1 MSAVIHSA
9 AINRAVSNRAVS
21 NREVSNDAKAEL
33 IEQIREVLGNSLNF
47 PHMEAF
53 SPGARLNEDL
63 YLDSVMI
70 LQLLLH
76 LELEHGY
83 EVPDEALTKDA
94 FSTVEGLATFMLSL
108 QSQDAAEQR

>member
-1 MSAVIHSA
+1 MSTVINST
-9 AINRAVSNRAVS
+9 AINSAVSNSEANNS
-21 NREVSNDAKAEL
+21 EASNDAQAEL
-33 IEQIREVLGNSLNF
+33 IEQIGEVLGKSLNF
-47 PHMEAF
+47 PHMGSF

-94 FSTVEGLATFMLSL
+94 FSTVEGLAAFLLSL
-108 QSQDAAEQR
+108 QPQGN